1 MQLQH
6 QGGKIMKL
14 KLFAAVALATTPLIF
29 ATSVKA
35 GNSQDLQRLLSTGE
49 CQRCNLSGV
58 DLSSAHLIGADLRG
72 ANLSKANLAGANLEG
87 ADLTNAN
94 LKGANL
100 SSAFLTNVNF
110 KKANLNG
117 VNFTRAQIYDSNVH
131 GASMDNLNITD
142 ADIFNT
148 GIGIGGNSADIP
160 DWD

>member
-1 MQLQH
+1 MSLNYK
-6 QGGKIMKL
+6 GDKFMKL
-14 KLFAAVALATTPLIF
+14 KLFAAVALATPLIF
-29 ATSVKA
+29 ASAVKA

-49 CQRCNLSGV
+49 CQRCNLVGV
-58 DLSSAHLIGADLRG
+58 DLSGEHLIGADLRG
-72 ANLSKANLAGANLEG
+72 ANLSKANLSGANLEG

-100 SSAFLTNVNF
+100 SSSFLTNVNF

-117 VNFTRAQIYDSNVH
+117 VNMSRAHIFDSNVH

-142 ADIFNT
+142 AEIYHT
-148 GIGIGGNSADIP
+148 GIGIGGEDGAQVP